1 MNREIAPYLAENYS
15 KVGRISLKT
24 QILPISELKEQR
36 AETKT
41 MRLPVSSARL
51 DNIISAVFGISRKS
65 ASEAIN
71 RGIVFVNDMEMKK
84 PDHFLKGG
92 EKDSAQRQGEGHI

>member
-1 MNREIAPYLAENYS
+1 
-15 KVGRISLKT
+15 
-24 QILPISELKEQR
+24 
-36 AETKT
+36 

-92 EKDSAQRQGEGHI
+92 EKIVLRGKGKAIYKGELWNFRKGKIYAEFDRYI